1 MDILHIHIPKTG
13 GVSLQ
18 KFLLN
23 ENLMKLETFKK
34 YNNIHRTLVD
44 LKKLTGKNYPTFI
57 KVAVVRNPWDRLV
70 SSYYFIKNGSKEKKL
85 RVNQF
90 YQILLKFS
98 LITFM
103 KFLKKIQS

>member
-18 KFLLN
+18 KFLLS
-23 ENLMKLETFKK
+23 EKLMKLETFKK

-70 SSYYFIKNGSKEKKL
+70 SSYYFIKNGSKEKK
-85 RVNQF
+85 N
-90 YQILLKFS
+90 
-98 LITFM
+98 
-103 KFLKKIQS
+103 